1 MIDISQKETILRIA
15 TASGRIILKESTIEK
30 IKEKRI
36 EKGDVE
42 EIAKITA
49 INAVKKVPELI
60 PMCHPIPITKISI
73 EFEFENSNSIKVIC
87 TVKSLAKTGV
97 EMEALTGVNVALL
110 NIWDLVKM
118 YEKDEKGQYPD
129 TKINDINVL
138 EKIKKPL

>member
-1 MIDISQKETILRIA
+1 MAVILAIS
-15 TASGRIILKESTIEK
+15 STS
-30 IKEKRI
+30 
-36 EKGDVE
+36 
-42 EIAKITA
+42 
-49 INAVKKVPELI
+49 PFS
-60 PMCHPIPITKISI
+60 IPITKISI